1 MARQRLVK
9 PDVFQH
15 GDLYTAEA
23 ATKLPL
29 RLAYIGL
36 WTQADRRGCFF
47 WKPATLK
54 LNVLPFDNVDFS
66 AVLSALESEGFVRSY
81 VVNGKRYGWIP
92 TLPDHQTFHIH
103 EKPNPLIPDPPSTVP
118 VPSEHS
124 ASTPVSVVSTGSSTA
139 PITAAVVPAAAPD
152 VANAS
157 IQLTTAANKAIA
169 ERFGEQ
175 TSPLLASGGKSHEFA
190 EAIVAAG
197 IPIDFA
203 ARSVVRQVGKIE
215 KPLRSMAYFKP
226 GVLDDWAKHNAN
238 LAMKDA
244 PRVLPLERNRRP
256 ESVPTNR
263 GSTPVA
269 PEDADIKCPLCRT
282 KETELQG
289 NRFAPKHKP
298 GCPTLAIGNG
308 GKTA

>member
-15 GDLYTAEA
+15 GDLHCAE
-23 ATKLPL
+23 TVSKLPL

-36 WTQADRRGCFF
+36 WTQADRRGCFV

-66 AVLSALESEGFVRSY
+66 AVLSALESAGFIRSY

-124 ASTPVSVVSTGSSTA
+124 ASTSVSVVSTGTGSSTG
-139 PITAAVVPAAAPD
+139 TAAVVQAAATD
-152 VANAS
+152 AANAS
-157 IQLTTAANKAIA
+157 IELTTAANKAIA

-175 TSPLLASGGKSHEFA
+175 TSPLLASGAKSHEFA
-190 EAIVAAG
+190 EAIIGAG

-203 ARSVVRQVGKIE
+203 ARSIVRQVGKIE
-215 KPLRSMAYFKP
+215 KPLRSMAYFRP

-238 LAMKDA
+238 IATKGA
-244 PRVLPLERNRRP
+244 RHIPPLERNGRP
-256 ESVPTNR
+256 ESAPTNR
-263 GSTPVA
+263 GSSPVS
-269 PEDADIKCPLCRT
+269 PENDGVLCFSCRT
-282 KETELQG
+282 KETHVV
-289 NRFAPKHKP
+289 NRRIVPKHTDD
-298 GCPTLAIGNG
+298 CPVNVAI
-308 GKTA
+308 TQAVP